1 MNLDIFMADNV
12 ERLPDKEVVIS
23 ERFKVDDEPVK
34 WKFRPISAEQSD
46 QLMEKA
52 MRFDNNGNFDF
63 DPIVFAKLL
72 TAESIV
78 YPDLKNASLQD
89 SYGVTSP
96 EELLTVM
103 LYSGEYAKASKTA
116 QEINQVNDLDT
127 LAGEVKNE

>member
-23 ERFKVDDEPVK
+23 ERFKVDNEPVK

-52 MRFDNNGNFDF
+52 MRFDNKGNFDF

-89 SYGVTSP
+89 SYGVTSA